1 MSVKKILFFLLIS
14 NLFFR
19 QKTEV
24 IDLLKSIKD
33 SKGTIKTFTVIDQ
46 RPDKEVG
53 SVIYHKSKV
62 NIIFENELKIA
73 FATKIKN

>member
-14 NLFFR
+14 NLFLG

-24 IDLLKSIKD
+24 INLSKSIKD

-46 RPDKEVG
+46 RPETRRSEV
-53 SVIYHKSKV
+53 SYIIKV
-62 NIIFENELKIA
+62 R
-73 FATKIKN
+73 